1 MKKLLSK
8 DCLGLPEGGCSEGGC
23 QQMHTQVLAKSLDG
37 ARPQGLPT
45 DLPLTLSEWEADL
58 PETLYLVSHQVIL
71 NAALPITTPSTAMKK
86 KGGEDTQGDQS
97 SYGENEK
104 RNPDDGGVK

>member
-1 MKKLLSK
+1 
-8 DCLGLPEGGCSEGGC
+8 
-23 QQMHTQVLAKSLDG
+23 
-37 ARPQGLPT
+37 
-45 DLPLTLSEWEADL
+45 
-58 PETLYLVSHQVIL
+58 VIL

-86 KGGEDTQGDQS
+86 KGGEDTKGDQS